1 MGPGNAAIPSPS
13 RGTVKARG
21 EIQAM
26 VKLLACVL
34 RFFLWW
40 LAGGALFLGM
50 RAAGGEA
57 SGNFPAM
64 SMGGCWVVDGK
75 LMLGSA

>member
-1 MGPGNAAIPSPS
+1 
-13 RGTVKARG
+13 
-21 EIQAM
+21 M